1 MLQQTIFL
9 ILNVVNLLEYVV
21 ISNHG
26 WNYIINQE
34 GKVML
39 LTILF
44 NNSMHV
50 QKCVA
55 KLVQPKR
62 IMWIRMQ

>member
-1 MLQQTIFL
+1 MLQRTIFL
-9 ILNVVNLLEYVV
+9 ILNVVNLLEYVM

-44 NNSMHV
+44 NNGMHV

-55 KLVQPKR
+55 KLVQPKQKMWMR
-62 IMWIRMQ
+62 I